1 MKPLY
6 SDISHITLDIMV
18 TLMELEWEYLVTN
31 DPDLLCQIQYYT
43 WLFDYWEDIVFK
55 MTGRYSFDFTL
66 LL

>member
-31 DPDLLCQIQYYT
+31 DPDLLSQIQYYS

>member
-18 TLMELEWEYLVTN
+18 TLMELEWEYLATN
-31 DPDLLCQIQYYT
+31 DPDLLSQIQYYS

>member
-1 MKPLY
+1 MKPVY

-18 TLMELEWEYLVTN
+18 TIMELEWEYLATN
-31 DPDLLCQIQYYT
+31 NPDLLIEIQYHT